1 MVQERFVAGK
11 KQREVVG
18 VQEVMEVKVMGQ
30 EEEEG
35 GSSACPR

>member
-11 KQREVVG
+11 KQRELVG

-30 EEEEG
+30 EEEE
-35 GSSACPR
+35 

>member
-1 MVQERFVAGK
+1 MVEERFVTGK
-11 KQREVVG
+11 KQRELVG

-35 GSSACPR
+35 GCSARPR